1 MEKNTHKRKKLL
13 LGTRNPAK
21 IAFFLDVFKKTN
33 VELLS
38 LNDVSFDHEPIESGK
53 DPQENA
59 CIKAEFYAQS
69 GLPTLAEDQGLYFMN
84 LDLAD
89 ARQPGV
95 YVRRVNQK
103 EELDDE
109 QMLAHYC
116 SLIHSMSGQ
125 VKACYINAYA
135 LHISD
140 KTYSYMQSLQEK
152 EPEAFEMVDT
162 PCPQRHPGYPL
173 DSISLYPDG
182 SYFAQDLYVS
192 KAEKKN
198 EERLREFVEEI
209 LFRQDIKEES

>member
-1 MEKNTHKRKKLL
+1 MENTHKRKKLL

-21 IAFFLDVFKKTN
+21 IAFFLDVFKETN

-59 CIKAEFYAQS
+59 RIKAQFYAKS
-69 GLPTLAEDQGLYFMN
+69 GLPALAADQGLYFTN
-84 LDLAD
+84 LALSDP
-89 ARQPGV
+89 RQPGV

-109 QMLAHYC
+109 QMLAYYC
-116 SLIHSMSGQ
+116 SLIHSMKGK

-135 LHISD
+135 LHISG
-140 KTYSYMQSLQEK
+140 KTYSYMEALQEK
-152 EPEAFEMVDT
+152 EPDAFEMVDM
-162 PCPQRHPGYPL
+162 PCKERHPGYPL

-182 SYFAQDLYVS
+182 SYFAQNLYVS

-198 EERLREFVEEI
+198 EVCLKEFVEEI